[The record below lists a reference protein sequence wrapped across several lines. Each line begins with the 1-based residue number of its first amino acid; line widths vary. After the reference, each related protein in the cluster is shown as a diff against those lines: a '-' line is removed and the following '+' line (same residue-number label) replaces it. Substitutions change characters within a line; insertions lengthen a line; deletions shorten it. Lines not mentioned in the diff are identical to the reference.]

1 VRPPSPGDL
10 RRIGRHERVLD
21 AGTVLWRIH
30 ATASAHPMAW
40 NALRTFGPLP
50 GARWDPHPEPAAD
63 HSPLGAA
70 YFGRDL
76 PTCIAEV
83 YQDTR
88 FVDVDAGAPYATAI
102 ETASDTV
109 LLDLTDVWL
118 VRAGAK
124 AALAW
129 SGEKALTRAW
139 ARAIHEAW
147 PDLGGV
153 VAPSAVAGRDVV
165 VLWTAQPFPP
175 TPSFSVPLNQ
185 PGIATRIAA
194 AAELLNF
201 NSNVI

>member
-1 VRPPSPGDL
+1 MP
-10 RRIGRHERVLD
+10 
-21 AGTVLWRIH
+21 
-30 ATASAHPMAW
+30 W

-50 GARWDPHPEPAAD
+50 GARWDPHPEPATD
-63 HSPLGAA
+63 HAPLGSA

-102 ETASDTV
+102 ETAKDIV

-118 VRAGAK
+118 VRVGSK
-124 AALAW
+124 AALAG

-147 PDLGGV
+147 PDLDGI
-153 VAPSAVAGRDVV
+153 VAPSAVAGRNVV
-165 VLWTAQPFPP
+165 VLWTAQPFP
-175 TPSFSVPLNQ
+175 TAPSFSVPLSH
-185 PGIATRIAA
+185 PGIAPRIAA
-194 AAELLNF
+194 AADLLNF
-201 NSNVI
+201 TSNVI

>member
-1 VRPPSPGDL
+1 VRPPSPEDL
-10 RRIGRHERVLD
+10 RRIERHERALE

-30 ATASAHPMAW
+30 STASAYPMAW
-40 NALRTFGPLP
+40 NGLRTFGPLP
-50 GARWDPHPEPAAD
+50 SARWDPHPEPAAD

-76 PTCIAEV
+76 PTCLAEV

-88 FVDVDAGAPYATAI
+88 FVDVDTAAPYATAI
-102 ETASDTV
+102 ETASATV
-109 LLDLTDVWL
+109 LLDLTDLWL

-129 SGEKALTRAW
+129 SEEKAVTRAW
-139 ARAIHEAW
+139 AQAIHEAW

-153 VAPSAVAGRDVV
+153 VAPSAVAGREVV
-165 VLWTAQPFPP
+165 VLWTTQPFPAA
-175 TPSFSVPLNQ
+175 PSFSVPLNH
-185 PGIATRIAA
+185 PGIAARMAA

-201 NSNVI
+201 TSNLT